1 MLADVKPLPERHRI
15 GLRAR
20 ATLDE
25 SPEAMRQVRLA
36 IARAKEGDRDAV
48 RLLYVRYSG
57 NVYGYVRSIVR
68 DEKEAEDLTQHVFLK
83 LITAICKYDDRGM
96 PFSGWLLRLAR
107 NVALD
112 HLRRRRATPV
122 EEVYGADH
130 HCDEAAQEPRPQPA
144 RGAGRAP
151 RGAAQGG
158 GHAPRGGAHPA
169 GDRRAH
175 GPLGELGPRPAPPRP
190 PRAAAGARRGSE
202 PRSRDR
208 RRGGLRRVRERA
220 PVARRARRSAAEVPL
235 TRMDYAD
242 PALLEEL
249 LGAVREV
256 AARGA
261 FTLGHHVE
269 AFEREWAAYCEC
281 DFAVGVSSGT
291 EALVLALRA
300 LEIGDGD
307 PAHPDE
313 VLVPA
318 NSFIATAEA
327 VSAVGATPVCVDVD
341 PDSHL
346 LTAELLQAALT
357 PRTRC
362 VIPVHLYGATVDLDP
377 ILALARDAGVHV
389 VEDACQAHGAR
400 YRGRRVGTL
409 GTLGCFSFYP
419 AKNLGAWGDG
429 GAVVTSVPELAERV
443 ALLRA
448 HGERPRYH
456 HRVIGTTGRL
466 DALQAAVLRRKLL
479 RLDGW
484 CEERRRLGAALSER
498 LGREPLA
505 QGPGGGMGWGGRGR
519 GGL

>member
-1 MLADVKPLPERHRI
+1 
-15 GLRAR
+15 
-20 ATLDE
+20 
-25 SPEAMRQVRLA
+25 
-36 IARAKEGDRDAV
+36 
-48 RLLYVRYSG
+48 
-57 NVYGYVRSIVR
+57 
-68 DEKEAEDLTQHVFLK
+68 
-83 LITAICKYDDRGM
+83 
-96 PFSGWLLRLAR
+96 
-107 NVALD
+107 
-112 HLRRRRATPV
+112 
-122 EEVYGADH
+122 
-130 HCDEAAQEPRPQPA
+130 
-144 RGAGRAP
+144 
-151 RGAAQGG
+151 
-158 GHAPRGGAHPA
+158 
-169 GDRRAH
+169 
-175 GPLGELGPRPAPPRP
+175 
-190 PRAAAGARRGSE
+190 
-202 PRSRDR
+202 
-208 RRGGLRRVRERA
+208 
-220 PVARRARRSAAEVPL
+220 
-235 TRMDYAD
+235 MDCAD
-242 PALLEEL
+242 PELLEEL

-256 AARGA
+256 AAHGA

-291 EALVLALRA
+291 EALALALRA
-300 LEIGDGD
+300 LELGPG
-307 PAHPDE
+307 DE

-318 NSFIATAEA
+318 SSFIATAEA
-327 VSAVGATPVCVDVD
+327 VSAVGATPVCVDCD

-456 HRVIGTTGRL
+456 HRVVGTTGRL

-484 CEERRRLGAALSER
+484 CEERRRLGAALRER
-498 LGREPLA
+498 LAAEPFA
-505 QGPGGGMGWGGRGR
+505 QGPVGRRGAVDGVEGACDPVRLPFADADHVYHLFVVRCAQRDALRAHLAERGVATGIHYPVPIHRTEAYAALGLGPGSLPVSEALAERILSLPLFPGMTAVELDRVVEAVASFGAADASPALAKVAIVPTR
-519 GGL
+519 